1 MANVVFVSVFLFC
14 DYLGF
19 SFAGGTTYVALFLSF
34 FFYMR
39 CYAC

>member
-1 MANVVFVSVFLFC
+1 MVLLDPMAHVGFVFLFC

-19 SFAGGTTYVALFLSF
+19 SFAGGTTYVAF